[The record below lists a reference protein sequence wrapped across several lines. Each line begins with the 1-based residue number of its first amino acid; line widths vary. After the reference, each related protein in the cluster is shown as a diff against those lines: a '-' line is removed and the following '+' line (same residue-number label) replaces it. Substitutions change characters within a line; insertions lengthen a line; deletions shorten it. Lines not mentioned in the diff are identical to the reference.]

1 MIHNLTAQNIKLKT
15 ISANTNE
22 GWNKQNWRVKRIA
35 IVAFWKIVSLANL
48 LSSILLF
55 DKMREKHIFVWHARG
70 CDFVIYKVTS
80 SLKARKN
87 GQKKRTTCLA
97 TLLKNELNSDVL
109 PVLPPAFKPVNNLIC
124 CKTGLTWV
132 VKRAT
137 SLFNS
142 FYSNVARQVVR
153 FLLPVFPYL
162 NVRLKSEKGRVVWNL
177 FKTN

>member
-22 GWNKQNWRVKRIA
+22 GWNKQNWRLKRIA
-35 IVAFWKIVSLANL
+35 IVVFWKIVSLANL

-87 GQKKRTTCLA
+87 GQKKLTTCLA

-109 PVLPPAFKPVNNLIC
+109 RVLPPAFKPVNNLIC
-124 CKTGLTWV
+124 CKTGLMWV
-132 VKRAT
+132 VIKTRNIAIQ
-137 SLFNS
+137 LVLQQCCKDKLYV
-142 FYSNVARQVVR
+142 FYCPFFRTLTLDSKA
-153 FLLPVFPYL
+153 
-162 NVRLKSEKGRVVWNL
+162 KKDA
-177 FKTN
+177 

>member
-22 GWNKQNWRVKRIA
+22 GWNKQNWRLKRI
-35 IVAFWKIVSLANL
+35 ANL

-55 DKMREKHIFVWHARG
+55 YKMREKHIFVWHARG
-70 CDFVIYKVTS
+70 IDFVIYKVTS

-87 GQKKRTTCLA
+87 GRKERTTCLA

-109 PVLPPAFKPVNNLIC
+109 PVLPPAFKPVDNLIC

-162 NVRLKSEKGRVVWNL
+162 NVRFKSEKGHVVWNL